1 MCKNIII
8 AFTLLVLV
16 GSTTAS
22 QTRVGPDTVIIYT
35 RCPPEFIPQVVV
47 ESILLTDAIAVDS
60 LPRPTNGLEGIQ
72 QLVKYPELAR
82 MAKLQGKVLIEA
94 IVDIAGKPSKV
105 RVIKGDSPIFDETS
119 LMAIRGTTF
128 APARYHNNPVEA
140 KIIIPI
146 SFVLKPKLRS
156 TAQSA
161 RLDLS
166 EVSLSHGPGMLAGP
180 EYSVSLKKDGS
191 AEYVGKAHVALLGT
205 YKGTI
210 PQYHFVRL
218 EALIQ
223 SLCILDCTPDRHRI
237 VLDASYDVIYVCRDG
252 KMERVDTGD
261 DEDERT
267 WGVARIV
274 DYLASLVKWEKI
286 SDLPTNNK

>member
-1 MCKNIII
+1 MCKNIIR
-8 AFTLLVLV
+8 AFTLVVLLAA
-16 GSTTAS
+16 TTTS
-22 QTRVGPDTVIIYT
+22 QTKVGPDTVIIYT

-47 ESILLTDAIAVDS
+47 ESILLSDAIAVDS

-72 QLVKYPELAR
+72 QSVKYPELAR
-82 MAKLQGKVLIEA
+82 MAKVQGKMLIEA
-94 IVDIAGKPSKV
+94 IVDIAGKPTQV

-119 LMAIRGTTF
+119 LMAIRGATF
-128 APARYHNNPVEA
+128 APARYHDNPVQA

-156 TAQSA
+156 TAQSGPL
-161 RLDLS
+161 RLS

-191 AEYVGKAHVALLGT
+191 AEYLGKAHVALLGR

-210 PQYHFVRL
+210 AQYDFGRL

-223 SLCILDCTPDRHRI
+223 SLCILDCSPDRHQI
-237 VLDASYDVIYVCRDG
+237 VLDVSYDVIYVCRDD
-252 KMERVDTGD
+252 KLERVDTGD
-261 DEDERT
+261 DQDERI
-267 WGVARIV
+267 WGVARVV
-274 DYLASLVKWEKI
+274 DYLASFVKWEKI
-286 SDLPTNNK
+286 SDLPTDKK